1 MKISGYG
8 IKNNNK
14 NTPRTSFRQT
24 AFEISAQQKFIDLM
38 TSDKKMFKSW
48 QTLHSDKIEIYAKDI
63 ALNSVPTNA
72 INNAFGNADLLN
84 LVKYPIEN
92 LLQATKNFISFKY
105 NTLEKIY
112 NNQTIM
118 ENRDT
123 RETFIGLLGKV
134 FANVNTEFLPEQ
146 QEIMNKFLDNERLYG
161 CKDYFKYTK
170 NTYNINDIFGRLFRV
185 KSDYRD
191 RERAK
196 LSNEILQK
204 ILDNKNLNEN
214 QITEILKIMSHSNT
228 IDNKE
233 LKVAK
238 ILVEEELLPPKN
250 FSIED
255 NWYKLKNFLAKRMTK
270 WDANEF
276 IKDFKND
283 ASIKNNKP
291 FQDILS
297 LVYKE
302 YIADSKW

>member
-63 ALNSVPTNA
+63 AINSVPTNA

-118 ENRDT
+118 QNRDT

-134 FANVNTEFLPEQ
+134 FADVNTEFLPEQ

-191 RERAK
+191 RERAQ

-214 QITEILKIMSHSNT
+214 QVTEILKIMSHSNT

-270 WDANEF
+270 WEANEF

>member
-63 ALNSVPTNA
+63 TLNSVPTNA
-72 INNAFGNADLLN
+72 INNDYGNADLLK

-118 ENRDT
+118 QNRDT

-191 RERAK
+191 RERAQ

-214 QITEILKIMSHSNT
+214 QVTEILKIMSHSNT

-302 YIADSKW
+302 YIAESK

>member
-63 ALNSVPTNA
+63 TLNSVPTNA
-72 INNAFGNADLLN
+72 INNDYGNADLLK

-118 ENRDT
+118 QNRDT

-191 RERAK
+191 RERAQ

-214 QITEILKIMSHSNT
+214 QVTEILKIMSHSNT

-291 FQDILS
+291 FLNVLS
-297 LVYKE
+297 LVHKE
-302 YIADSKW
+302 YIAESKW

>member
-38 TSDKKMFKSW
+38 TSDKNMFKSW
-48 QTLHSDKIEIYAKDI
+48 QSLHGDTIETYAKDI

-118 ENRDT
+118 QNRDT

-233 LKVAK
+233 LKVAN
-238 ILVEEELLPPKN
+238 ILAEEELLPQN

-255 NWYKLKNFLAKRMTK
+255 KWYKLKNFLAKRMTK
-270 WDANEF
+270 WDANEL

-297 LVYKE
+297 LVNKE
-302 YIADSKW
+302 YIAESKC

>member
-63 ALNSVPTNA
+63 TLNSVPTNA

-92 LLQATKNFISFKY
+92 LLQATKNFMSFKY

-185 KSDYRD
+185 KSDYMD
-191 RERAK
+191 RERAQ

-214 QITEILKIMSHSNT
+214 QVTEILKIMSHSNT

-291 FQDILS
+291 FLNVLS
-297 LVYKE
+297 LVHKE